1 MKRNTKVFVLLLIVA
16 FIGNVGTLV
25 AGSVYDVGF
34 DKGYFDAIN
43 KISYFVSPCE
53 GQIEEWV
60 DGYKIGHKTGI
71 KETLV
76 EKTIIKKFEGFELS
90 KSMKRVKDL
99 YHAVS
104 MNDDGSTHIY
114 YMNTTRKLAEM
125 VNSNFSEMNE
135 MGEYENKDKYLNKYV
150 ETIGNIEIEERD
162 AYIPANKIIVEYLR
176 NGYRNAMENGTRFET
191 RIFGEAIRK
200 IEFLVGRGT
209 VI

>member
-1 MKRNTKVFVLLLIVA
+1 MKRNTQVFVLLLLVA
-16 FIGNVGTLV
+16 FVGNVGTLF
-25 AGSVYDVGF
+25 AASVYDVGYE
-34 DKGYFDAIN
+34 KGYFDAIN

-53 GQIEEWV
+53 GQAEEWI

-71 KETLV
+71 KETIV
-76 EKTIIKKFEGFELS
+76 EKTIIKKFEGLELV
-90 KSMKRVKDL
+90 KSMTQVKDL

-104 MNDDGSTHIY
+104 MNDDGTTHAY
-114 YMNTTRKLAEM
+114 YIRNTRKLAEM
-125 VNSNFSEMNE
+125 VNANFAEMNE
-135 MGEYENKDKYLNKYV
+135 LGDYENKDKYINKYV
-150 ETIGNIEIEERD
+150 EFIGDMGIEERD
-162 AYIPANKIIVEYLR
+162 AYMPANKMITEYLR